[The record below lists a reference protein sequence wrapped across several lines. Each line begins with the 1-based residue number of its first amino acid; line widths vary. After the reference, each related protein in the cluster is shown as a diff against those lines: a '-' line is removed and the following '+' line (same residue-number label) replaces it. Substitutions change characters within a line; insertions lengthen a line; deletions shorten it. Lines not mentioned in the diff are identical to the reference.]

1 MISIKNCKTKCKAV
15 IYSTIEDFNVA
26 ENGVEI
32 ILPFE
37 KEKFLETLGYVNL
50 EGSGIY
56 FIELTDVKCL
66 SEVASTDGKEQG

>member
-37 KEKFLETLGYVNL
+37 KVFGNFGL
-50 EGSGIY
+50 
-56 FIELTDVKCL
+56 C
-66 SEVASTDGKEQG
+66 